1 MKHFGKIKNLKIDF
15 LDEERFIEDLLK
27 FEGKDIVFTISENK
41 DFRTNSQN
49 KLWWKYMQIIG
60 DHLGYTKEECHDI
73 CKLKFLKRERYE
85 DGIRVE
91 YLKSIGVEDIAEML
105 EDTGWF
111 IGDFQSALLEL
122 LKDGKVENLD
132 AKRMRSKHAIHFK
145 DSNGKGEYI
154 RIKEL

>member
-1 MKHFGKIKNLKIDF
+1 MKHYGKIKNLKIDF
-15 LDEERFIEDLLK
+15 LDEERFVEDLLK
-27 FEGKDIVFTISENK
+27 LEGKDIVFTLKENK

-91 YLKSIGVEDIAEML
+91 YLKSTAQLTKKEFKKLVDEVIIWAAK
-105 EDTGWF
+105 TF
-111 IGDFQSALLEL
+111 SI
-122 LKDGKVENLD
+122 NLP
-132 AKRMRSKHAIHFK
+132 
-145 DSNGKGEYI
+145 NE
-154 RIKEL
+154 